1 MGSLIGP
8 TTGWTM
14 GWLAAGFLALQP
26 LLQRAMGAMLLVL
39 LIGACGGLLA
49 ALVALGRGAFA
60 TPGRHEPAVL
70 GRSWL
75 RWRSCSG
82 SPCSAAGASPPHPG
96 GDRVTW

>member
-49 ALVALGRGAFA
+49 ALVALGGARSPRWGGTGRPSWVA
-60 TPGRHEPAVL
+60 PGPCGGRARARRVPPPGRRPRTPEAT
-70 GRSWL
+70 G
-75 RWRSCSG
+75 
-82 SPCSAAGASPPHPG
+82 
-96 GDRVTW
+96 